1 MKYKYWETE
10 VCYFKAEKAE
20 ENQVEYLLL
29 ETDRDPNP
37 DLEESPSLG
46 IAHQDHVSSEE
57 EEEEEERCPLHQVS
71 LPLIDIDKLCQ
82 YQQESSNSSNITW
95 SLCPT

>member
-1 MKYKYWETE
+1 MKYKYWDTE

-29 ETDRDPNP
+29 ETDPDPNP

-57 EEEEEERCPLHQVS
+57 RCPLHQVS
-71 LPLIDIDKLCQ
+71 LPLIDTDKLCQ
-82 YQQESSNSSNITW
+82 YQQESSNGSHITW
-95 SLCPT
+95 PLCPT